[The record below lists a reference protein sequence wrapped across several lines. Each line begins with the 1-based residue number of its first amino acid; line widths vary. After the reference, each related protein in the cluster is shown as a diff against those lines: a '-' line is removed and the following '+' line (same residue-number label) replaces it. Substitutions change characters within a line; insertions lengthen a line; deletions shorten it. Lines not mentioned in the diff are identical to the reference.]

1 MDDPMSGWMKQ
12 WQALS
17 RQAMAA
23 WPGGV
28 PATPTPAAPD
38 GFEQWSKLMGS
49 AGAQGET
56 IERLVESARSY
67 AAFMQSM
74 ITAATAQAG
83 EGAAPWNEALRRNFA
98 AAGAGSLF
106 EHPMLRQWQP
116 SAVAQPPGFE
126 PMREWLKLPA
136 FGWLREHQEHYQK
149 GAQAWLD
156 YQEQSARY
164 HALMLQ
170 AAQRGYALF
179 EGKLAEREQPG
190 RQIDSLRALYDLWVD
205 AAEEGYAEV
214 ALSPEFRAAY
224 AALVNAQMRVR
235 AQVRAEAE
243 RVSADLGM
251 PTRSEI
257 DSIGERLQAL
267 RRETRAQAGEGALA
281 ARVKALEDEL
291 AALRAHAGTRDADRG
306 SDAKTPAKPAD
317 AKAPASGRT
326 TRSSN
331 ARASTGK
338 PSSAVPPARTRK
350 RPSTR

>member
-28 PATPTPAAPD
+28 PAAPTPAAPD
-38 GFEQWSKLMGS
+38 GFDQWSKLMG
-49 AGAQGET
+49 GAQGDT
-56 IERLVESARSY
+56 VERLMESARSY

-74 ITAATAQAG
+74 IAAATAQAG

-116 SAVAQPPGFE
+116 AAAAQPPGFE

-136 FGWLREHQEHYQK
+136 FGFLREHQEHYQK

-190 RQIDSLRALYDLWVD
+190 RQIESLRALYDLWVD

-214 ALSPEFRAAY
+214 ALSPEFRSAY

-235 AQVRAEAE
+235 AQVREEAE
-243 RVSADLGM
+243 RVSSDLGI

-257 DSIGERLQAL
+257 DSIGERLQSL
-267 RRETRAQAGEGALA
+267 RREMRAQAGEAALA
-281 ARVKALEDEL
+281 ARVKALEGEL
-291 AALRAHAGTRDADRG
+291 AALRARAGTPGADR
-306 SDAKTPAKPAD
+306 SDAMQARPAA
-317 AKAPASGRT
+317 AKAPPAERART
-326 TRSSN
+326 SPT
-331 ARASTGK
+331 ARPSAGK
-338 PSSAVPPARTRK
+338 PSPAAPPARTRK
-350 RPSTR
+350 RPTTR